1 MQLKDI
7 GMIAA
12 DTSRTYIYLKAL
24 IENDILPN
32 HVIVLVNDESR
43 LKPGQA
49 NSSSKE
55 KLIETL
61 KESRIPFSVSNYSN
75 INSKEFISLIKH
87 RQEDVFIYSGFG
99 GVLLRSEVLN
109 AGKLFLHVHGG
120 FLPDYKG
127 STTNYYSILNE
138 NTVGASS
145 IFLTKDIDCG
155 PVIQRK
161 KFPIPAD
168 KSTID
173 HIYDSEVRSQVLI
186 DTLKNYILK
195 GKFEFELEDNSG
207 GETFYIIHPVLKHIS
222 ILGN

>member
-1 MQLKDI
+1 
-7 GMIAA
+7 MIAA

-32 HVIVLVNDESR
+32 HVIVLVNDDSK

-61 KESRIPFSVSNYSN
+61 KESLIPFSISNYGD
-75 INSKEFISLIKH
+75 INSQELISLIKQ
-87 RQEDVFIYSGFG
+87 RQEDIFIYSGFG

-109 AGKLFLHVHGG
+109 AGKLFLHIHGG
-120 FLPDYKG
+120 FLPNYKG

>member
-109 AGKLFLHVHGG
+109 AGKSFLHVHGG

-161 KFPIPAD
+161 KYPIPAYT
-168 KSTID
+168 STID
-173 HIYDSEVRSQVLI
+173 HIY
-186 DTLKNYILK
+186 Y
-195 GKFEFELEDNSG
+195 
-207 GETFYIIHPVLKHIS
+207 
-222 ILGN
+222 